1 VLVLGWVMTWAPV
14 DHLAMVLDIS
24 SEMNEPPK
32 PISAANASSMPRLR
46 PLAVRKRFTPSRLAV
61 TLRTS
66 MTARLV
72 ARNRKIRF
80 MVVGRD

>member
-1 VLVLGWVMTWAPV
+1 MATSGIGRPARVASFSTVCISHNSVLVLGWVMTWAPT

-46 PLAVRKRFTPSRLAV
+46 PLAVR
-61 TLRTS
+61 
-66 MTARLV
+66 
-72 ARNRKIRF
+72 
-80 MVVGRD
+80 